1 MLSEENKFP
10 EHCLKLEEVAG
21 SATYKQSCQQSFF
34 LVLFVCFVLFCLL
47 AENNQPVKIL
57 VFWLEFPLPND
68 NVPLRGFNTS
78 TTSKVTKT
86 KNFWTTWL
94 TLTVVFFRWSLWTCF
109 QLHQRRYVFTCV
121 SWLVCQHDSTKTT
134 EWISDKL
141 GWTMGL
147 GPEQIPIKG
156 LWLILRDWPLL
167 STFVLISDDDD
178 DDDDDDDVTVP
189 SECPALSLSACQC
202 TLWTLS
208 FRGAIQKGFV
218 WQKTGCVCRLNST
231 MQSETSSC
239 VLLLSVQSM
248 LSCWS
253 SSGSSE
259 TYFYELQVTFPFR
272 MHESS
277 QDSLT
282 LIYTLLHMSS
292 GQISWT
298 LSSYRM
304 RLVAVWC
311 GAELA
316 H

>member
-156 LWLILRDWPLL
+156 LWLILRDWTFCPHLCWFLMMMMMMMMMMSQCPLSVLL
-167 STFVLISDDDD
+167 SLCLHVSALCELCLLEVRYKKVSSDRKQVACVVWTVRCSQRRPAVFCCSLSSRCCHADLPLVVLKLISMN
-178 DDDDDDDVTVP
+178 
-189 SECPALSLSACQC
+189 
-202 TLWTLS
+202 
-208 FRGAIQKGFV
+208 FR
-218 WQKTGCVCRLNST
+218 
-231 MQSETSSC
+231 
-239 VLLLSVQSM
+239 
-248 LSCWS
+248 
-253 SSGSSE
+253 
-259 TYFYELQVTFPFR
+259 
-272 MHESS
+272 
-277 QDSLT
+277 
-282 LIYTLLHMSS
+282 
-292 GQISWT
+292 
-298 LSSYRM
+298 
-304 RLVAVWC
+304 
-311 GAELA
+311 
-316 H
+316 